1 MPLCAHLLCT
11 LLVLTHQDAP
21 ADPLPEIVPDVTAR
35 ELEAHV
41 RFLASDELL
50 GRATGTPEC
59 VRAARYLGRAL
70 AAAGVEPAGDDGGFL
85 QEVALVRE
93 TIDQPPVL
101 IATTK
106 AGERIAGRYGVDFT
120 LSSRGAPRATGE
132 LAVLVARALSDLPE
146 GGDPAAAAFLD
157 LSGDDRRAFMRQSRD
172 GELGSFGLVV
182 RAGPEEPGEPRTVRS
197 FGLRRADQES
207 AATTW
212 VTLRGPLRGR
222 LVAGELATLRLEV
235 ASERERVAD
244 YNVVG
249 RVRGRG
255 TTEHPE
261 LADEVIVLS
270 AHFDHIGVAS
280 DAEPGAD
287 AIYNGADDD
296 ASGTAAVLEIAAA
309 LAAGEPPAR
318 TVVFLLATGEE
329 VGLLGTEAYLD
340 APAEPLER
348 TVLNLNFEMIGR
360 PDALVGGSGRLWL
373 TGYELSNLGPA
384 LAEAGLAVVPDGR
397 PEQNFFRRSDNY
409 AFVRRGVVGQ
419 TLSTYDLHEDY
430 HHPSDEA
437 NTLDYQHMEQC
448 VRSAFQAVRL
458 VASGALTPAWVEGA
472 DPASR

>member
-1 MPLCAHLLCT
+1 
-11 LLVLTHQDAP
+11 
-21 ADPLPEIVPDVTAR
+21 
-35 ELEAHV
+35 
-41 RFLASDELL
+41 
-50 GRATGTPEC
+50 
-59 VRAARYLGRAL
+59 
-70 AAAGVEPAGDDGGFL
+70 
-85 QEVALVRE
+85 
-93 TIDQPPVL
+93 
-101 IATTK
+101 
-106 AGERIAGRYGVDFT
+106 
-120 LSSRGAPRATGE
+120 
-132 LAVLVARALSDLPE
+132 
-146 GGDPAAAAFLD
+146 
-157 LSGDDRRAFMRQSRD
+157 
-172 GELGSFGLVV
+172 
-182 RAGPEEPGEPRTVRS
+182 
-197 FGLRRADQES
+197 
-207 AATTW
+207 
-212 VTLRGPLRGR
+212 
-222 LVAGELATLRLEV
+222 
-235 ASERERVAD
+235 
-244 YNVVG
+244 VG

-261 LADEVIVLS
+261 LADEVIVVS
-270 AHFDHIGVAS
+270 AHFDHIGVDS
-280 DAEPGAD
+280 DAEPAAD
-287 AIYNGADDD
+287 AIHNGADDD

-384 LAEAGLAVVPDGR
+384 LAEAGLAIAPDGR